1 MVCSLLI
8 IQNEKFKFMAVLK
21 SEKKVLRIALD
32 AMGGDFAPINEVQ
45 GAIQVFD
52 DGELDVDFEAR
63 RKGSRRR
70 TVRRVSARKPKGQ
83 RVYSKSGKARI
94 GRWIRV

>member
-1 MVCSLLI
+1 MNILD
-8 IQNEKFKFMAVLK
+8 NEAFSQVL
-21 SEKKVLRIALD
+21 SS
-32 AMGGDFAPINEVQ
+32 
-45 GAIQVFD
+45 
-52 DGELDVDFEAR
+52 ELDVDFEAR
-63 RKGSRRR
+63 RKGARRR

>member
-1 MVCSLLI
+1 MNILD
-8 IQNEKFKFMAVLK
+8 NEAFSQVL
-21 SEKKVLRIALD
+21 ST
-32 AMGGDFAPINEVQ
+32 
-45 GAIQVFD
+45 
-52 DGELDVDFEAR
+52 ELDVDFEAR

>member
-1 MVCSLLI
+1 MNILD
-8 IQNEKFKFMAVLK
+8 NEAFSQVL
-21 SEKKVLRIALD
+21 SS
-32 AMGGDFAPINEVQ
+32 
-45 GAIQVFD
+45 
-52 DGELDVDFEAR
+52 ELDLDFEAR

-70 TVRRVSARKPKGQ
+70 TVSRVSARKPKGQ

>member
-1 MVCSLLI
+1 MNILD
-8 IQNEKFKFMAVLK
+8 NEAFSQVL
-21 SEKKVLRIALD
+21 SS
-32 AMGGDFAPINEVQ
+32 
-45 GAIQVFD
+45 
-52 DGELDVDFEAR
+52 ELDVDFEAR
-63 RKGSRRR
+63 RKGTRRR

>member
-1 MVCSLLI
+1 MNILD
-8 IQNEKFKFMAVLK
+8 NEAFSQVL
-21 SEKKVLRIALD
+21 SS
-32 AMGGDFAPINEVQ
+32 
-45 GAIQVFD
+45 
-52 DGELDVDFEAR
+52 ELDLDFEAR